1 VESGFPS
8 ENATNARLLE
18 HFQVPANLKVLK
30 RRREEFMGRL
40 SRRAMLAGLS
50 AAAAAPVRAQT
61 PWPERAI
68 TLVHGLAPGGPSDI
82 IARIIA
88 EGLARRLGQQVVV
101 DARPGAGGRVAA
113 GQIARAAP
121 DGYTLMTIPSG
132 HAVSAALYRTLAY
145 RTIDDFSMISMLTE
159 YPFVVVTYADHP
171 IRTLGDL
178 IARGRASPTPL
189 LFGSAGN
196 GSLQHLAGELLAK
209 TVNATFQ
216 HVPYRGSAQAITDLL
231 ARRIDFIVD
240 SPTAELEFIRAGQ
253 VRALAV
259 TGATRFFSLPDIPT
273 TAEAGLPGFT
283 FTSWQG
289 LVAPARLPAPII
301 DRVNAEIA
309 GTLAEPATVERIKTV
324 GNEPSPSTPDAFKAR
339 IAADIAKWTQVVDA
353 AKIERI

>member
-1 VESGFPS
+1 MSIAV
-8 ENATNARLLE
+8 T
-18 HFQVPANLKVLK
+18 
-30 RRREEFMGRL
+30 
-40 SRRAMLAGLS
+40 RRAALAGL
-50 AAAAAPVRAQT
+50 AALAVRPVRAQAA
-61 PWPERAI
+61 WPVRAI

-113 GQIARAAP
+113 GQIARTTP

-132 HAVSAALYRTLAY
+132 HAVSAALYKNLPY
-145 RTIDDFSMISMLTE
+145 RTIDDFSMISLLTE
-159 YPFVVVTYADHP
+159 YPFVMVTHADHP
-171 IRTLGDL
+171 IRTLADL
-178 IARGRASPTPL
+178 ISTAKSRPTPL

-209 TVNATFQ
+209 TVDATFQ

-231 ARRIDFIVD
+231 AKRIDFIVD

-259 TGATRFFSLPDIPT
+259 TGASRFFSLPEIPT
-273 TAEAGLPGFT
+273 TAEAGIPGYT

-289 LVAPARLPAPII
+289 LVAPAGLPAAVV
-301 DRVNAEIA
+301 DRLNVEIA
-309 GTLAEPATVERIKTV
+309 GLLAEPAVIERIRLV
-324 GNEPSPSTPDAFKAR
+324 GNDPSPSSPEAFRAR
-339 IAADIAKWTQVVDA
+339 TAADIDKWTKVVDA

>member
-1 VESGFPS
+1 MSIAV
-8 ENATNARLLE
+8 T
-18 HFQVPANLKVLK
+18 
-30 RRREEFMGRL
+30 
-40 SRRAMLAGLS
+40 RRAALAGL
-50 AAAAAPVRAQT
+50 AALAAGPARAQ
-61 PWPERAI
+61 PGWPARAI

-113 GQIARAAP
+113 GQIARTAP

-132 HAVSAALYRTLAY
+132 HAVSAALYRNLPY
-145 RTIDDFSMISMLTE
+145 RTIDDFSMISLLTE
-159 YPFVVVTYADHP
+159 YPFVVVTHADHP
-171 IRTLGDL
+171 IRTLADL
-178 IARGRASPTPL
+178 ISTARSRPTPL

-231 ARRIDFIVD
+231 AKRIDFIVD

-259 TGATRFFSLPDIPT
+259 TGASRFFSLLEIPT
-273 TAEAGLPGFT
+273 TAEAGIPGYT

-289 LVAPARLPAPII
+289 LVAPAGLPAAVV
-301 DRVNAEIA
+301 DRLNAEIA
-309 GTLAEPATVERIKTV
+309 GLLAEPAVAERIRMV
-324 GNEPSPSTPDAFKAR
+324 GNDPSPSSPDAFRAR
-339 IAADIAKWTQVVDA
+339 IAADIDKWTKVVDA

>member
-1 VESGFPS
+1 MSIAV
-8 ENATNARLLE
+8 T
-18 HFQVPANLKVLK
+18 
-30 RRREEFMGRL
+30 
-40 SRRAMLAGLS
+40 RRAALAGLATL
-50 AAAAAPVRAQT
+50 AARPVRAQAGWRT
-61 PWPERAI
+61 RAI

-113 GQIARAAP
+113 GQIARTAP

-132 HAVSAALYRTLAY
+132 HAVSAALYKSLPY
-145 RTIDDFSMISMLTE
+145 RTIDDFSTISLLTE
-159 YPFVVVTYADHP
+159 YPCVVVTHADHP
-171 IRTLGDL
+171 IWTLADL
-178 IARGRASPTPL
+178 IGTARARPTPL

-231 ARRIDFIVD
+231 AKRIDFIVD
-240 SPTAELEFIRAGQ
+240 SPAAELEFIRAGQ

-259 TGATRFFSLPDIPT
+259 TGASRFFSLPEVPT
-273 TAEAGLPGFT
+273 TAEAGIPGYS

-289 LVAPARLPAPII
+289 MVAPAGLAAAVVDRL
-301 DRVNAEIA
+301 NAEIV
-309 GTLAEPATVERIKTV
+309 GLLAEPAVAERIKMV
-324 GNEPSPSTPDAFKAR
+324 GNDPSPSSPDAFRAR
-339 IAADIAKWTQVVDA
+339 IAADIDKWTRVVDA

>member
-1 VESGFPS
+1 MSIAV
-8 ENATNARLLE
+8 T
-18 HFQVPANLKVLK
+18 
-30 RRREEFMGRL
+30 
-40 SRRAMLAGLS
+40 RRAALAGL
-50 AAAAAPVRAQT
+50 AALAARPVRAQAG
-61 PWPERAI
+61 WPARAI

-132 HAVSAALYRTLAY
+132 HAVSAALYRNLPY
-145 RTIDDFSMISMLTE
+145 RTIDDFSMISLLTE
-159 YPFVVVTYADHP
+159 YPFVVVTHVDHP
-171 IRTLGDL
+171 IRTLADL
-178 IARGRASPTPL
+178 ISTAQSRPTPL

-231 ARRIDFIVD
+231 AKRIDFIVD

-259 TGATRFFSLPDIPT
+259 TGASRFFSLLEIPT
-273 TAEAGLPGFT
+273 TAEAGIPGYT

-289 LVAPARLPAPII
+289 LVAPAGLPAAVV
-301 DRVNAEIA
+301 DRLNAEIA
-309 GTLAEPATVERIKTV
+309 GLLAEPAVAERIRMV
-324 GNEPSPSTPDAFKAR
+324 GNDPSPSSPDAFRAR
-339 IAADIAKWTQVVDA
+339 IAADIDKWTKVVDA

>member
-1 VESGFPS
+1 MG
-8 ENATNARLLE
+8 NIT
-18 HFQVPANLKVLK
+18 
-30 RRREEFMGRL
+30 RRTVIV
-40 SRRAMLAGLS
+40 GLS
-50 AAAAAPVRAQT
+50 VSAALPVRAQT
-61 PWPERAI
+61 AWPERAI

-132 HAVSAALYRTLAY
+132 HAVSAALYKSLPY
-145 RTIDDFSMISMLTE
+145 RTIDDFSMISLLTE
-159 YPFVVVTYADHP
+159 YPFVVVTHAENP
-171 IRTLGDL
+171 SRTLADL
-178 IARGRASPTPL
+178 ISTARSRPTPL

-231 ARRIDFIVD
+231 AKRIDFIVD
-240 SPTAELEFIRAGQ
+240 SPTAELEFIRAGR

-259 TGATRFFSLPDIPT
+259 TGASRFFSLPDIPT
-273 TAEAGLPGFT
+273 TAEAGIPGYT

-289 LVAPARLPAPII
+289 LVAPAGLPTPVVNRLTT
-301 DRVNAEIA
+301 EIA
-309 GTLAEPATVERIKTV
+309 GILAEPATVERIRIV
-324 GNEPSPSTPDAFKAR
+324 GNDPSPSSPDALRAR
-339 IAADIAKWTQVVDA
+339 IAADIDKWTKVVDA

>member
-1 VESGFPS
+1 MSIAV
-8 ENATNARLLE
+8 T
-18 HFQVPANLKVLK
+18 
-30 RRREEFMGRL
+30 
-40 SRRAMLAGLS
+40 RRAALAGL
-50 AAAAAPVRAQT
+50 AALAAGPARAQ
-61 PWPERAI
+61 PGWPARAI

-132 HAVSAALYRTLAY
+132 HAVSAALYKNLPY
-145 RTIDDFSMISMLTE
+145 RTIDDFSMISLLTE
-159 YPFVVVTYADHP
+159 YPFVVVTHVDHP
-171 IRTLGDL
+171 IRTLADL
-178 IARGRASPTPL
+178 ISTAQSRPTPL

-231 ARRIDFIVD
+231 AKRIDFIVD

-259 TGATRFFSLPDIPT
+259 TGASRFFSLPEIPT
-273 TAEAGLPGFT
+273 TAEAGIPGYT

-289 LVAPARLPAPII
+289 LVAPAGLPAAVV
-301 DRVNAEIA
+301 DRLNAEIA
-309 GTLAEPATVERIKTV
+309 GLLAEPAVAERIRMV
-324 GNEPSPSTPDAFKAR
+324 GNDPSPSSPDAFRAR
-339 IAADIAKWTQVVDA
+339 IAADIDKWTKVVDA

>member
-1 VESGFPS
+1 MSIAV
-8 ENATNARLLE
+8 T
-18 HFQVPANLKVLK
+18 
-30 RRREEFMGRL
+30 
-40 SRRAMLAGLS
+40 RRAALAGL
-50 AAAAAPVRAQT
+50 AALVAGPAHAQAG
-61 PWPERAI
+61 WPARAI

-132 HAVSAALYRTLAY
+132 HAVSAALYKNLPY
-145 RTIDDFSMISMLTE
+145 RTIDDFSMISLLTE
-159 YPFVVVTYADHP
+159 YPFVVVTHADHP
-171 IRTLGDL
+171 IRTLADL
-178 IARGRASPTPL
+178 ISTARSRPTPL

-231 ARRIDFIVD
+231 AKRIDFIVD

-259 TGATRFFSLPDIPT
+259 TGASRFFSLPEIPT
-273 TAEAGLPGFT
+273 TAEAGIPGYT

-289 LVAPARLPAPII
+289 LVAPAGLPPAVI
-301 DRVNAEIA
+301 DRLNAEIA
-309 GTLAEPATVERIKTV
+309 GLLTEPAVAERIRMV
-324 GNEPSPSTPDAFKAR
+324 GNDPSPSSPDAFRAR
-339 IAADIAKWTQVVDA
+339 IAADIDKWTKVVDA

>member
-1 VESGFPS
+1 MSIAV
-8 ENATNARLLE
+8 
-18 HFQVPANLKVLK
+18 
-30 RRREEFMGRL
+30 
-40 SRRAMLAGLS
+40 SRRVALAGL
-50 AAAAAPVRAQT
+50 AALAVRPVRAQAA
-61 PWPERAI
+61 WPVRAI

-113 GQIARAAP
+113 GQIARTTP

-132 HAVSAALYRTLAY
+132 HAVSAALYKNLPY
-145 RTIDDFSMISMLTE
+145 RTIDDFSMISLLTE
-159 YPFVVVTYADHP
+159 YPFVMVTHADHP
-171 IRTLGDL
+171 IRTLADL
-178 IARGRASPTPL
+178 ISTAKSRPTPL

-209 TVNATFQ
+209 TVDATFQ

-231 ARRIDFIVD
+231 AKRIDFIVD

-259 TGATRFFSLPDIPT
+259 TGASRFFSLPEIPT
-273 TAEAGLPGFT
+273 TAEAGIPGYT

-289 LVAPARLPAPII
+289 LVAPAGLPAAVV
-301 DRVNAEIA
+301 DRLNAEIA
-309 GTLAEPATVERIKTV
+309 GLLAEPAVVERIRLV
-324 GNEPSPSTPDAFKAR
+324 GNDPSPSSPDAFRAR
-339 IAADIAKWTQVVDA
+339 IAADIDKWTKVVDA

>member
-1 VESGFPS
+1 MSIAV
-8 ENATNARLLE
+8 T
-18 HFQVPANLKVLK
+18 
-30 RRREEFMGRL
+30 RRV
-40 SRRAMLAGLS
+40 ALAGL
-50 AAAAAPVRAQT
+50 AALAVRPVRAQAA
-61 PWPERAI
+61 WPVRAI

-113 GQIARAAP
+113 GQIARTTP

-132 HAVSAALYRTLAY
+132 HAVSAALYKNLPY
-145 RTIDDFSMISMLTE
+145 RTIDDFSMISLLTE
-159 YPFVVVTYADHP
+159 YPFVMVTHADHS
-171 IRTLGDL
+171 IRTLADL
-178 IARGRASPTPL
+178 ISTAKSRPTPL

-209 TVNATFQ
+209 TVDATFQ

-231 ARRIDFIVD
+231 AKRIDFIVD

-253 VRALAV
+253 VRALV
-259 TGATRFFSLPDIPT
+259 TGASRFFSLPEIPT
-273 TAEAGLPGFT
+273 TAEAGIPGYT

-289 LVAPARLPAPII
+289 LVAPAGLPAAVV
-301 DRVNAEIA
+301 DRLNAEIA
-309 GTLAEPATVERIKTV
+309 GLLAEPAVVERIRLV
-324 GNEPSPSTPDAFKAR
+324 GNDPSPSSPDAFRAR
-339 IAADIAKWTQVVDA
+339 IAADIDKWTKVVDA